1 MTNSSS
7 VPPTDDIDMR
17 SLGAALWRAKGRIIA
32 LSLLAG
38 AITFIALSMMRPL
51 YTSEA
56 RILVQNEETAFTR
69 PTADQGIATYR
80 TALDEQAVQSQVQVL
95 NSRDLILKVVRDLD
109 LTQNAVFLRDASG
122 NPVERL
128 LKATGLLGWS
138 QESQEERAANALV
151 EHLEIYQLSNS
162 SVIAIEYTSGDPQLA
177 AQVANKLADVYINW
191 QRDAKIEQTKDATAW
206 LDAQIKALRT
216 ATAESEEAVEA
227 YKASEGL
234 YAGTNNVTLNAQ
246 QLSELNSQLIL
257 AEAQESEAQARAKLI
272 KKMLAAR
279 GDIDATPEVLNS
291 PLIISLVE
299 QRVLVQRQL
308 AELSATLLP
317 SHPRIQQLRSE
328 LSDVRAQ
335 IRTEAQKV
343 VGSLENQAEIAAARE
358 SSLRESLN
366 EAKSRTAGQSDAEV
380 KLRALE
386 REAKANRDLLES
398 YLARYRDASARHDV
412 GAVPAQAAIVSRA
425 HSPVLP
431 SFPRRVPMTLLITAA
446 VFILSIGTVLAR
458 AIIVS
463 DAPQRSRA
471 SSAPHEPDELVPS
484 EPDYMSAAE
493 MQALSR
499 VRSAAP
505 SPPRSSL
512 AGPSAKP
519 KIKDHSGSESH
530 PKSEGP
536 PKRRLRKRP
545 AAGMRSLQPNT
556 AAPAQP
562 SPIETAKKRERAP
575 EALKSKHAA
584 PKMGA
589 PKESRASKEAQ
600 AEQKPKEQT
609 LPAVTAPPVQKTKPD
624 ASPKPT
630 DSDADSKKPARA
642 TPPSKDQKSVWR
654 AAKPAKRP
662 SWLAVSDP
670 RSKTL
675 DASKPETPKAKDSK
689 PEMKK
694 VATKEAA
701 PNEAMPKGEV
711 PKETAPQDSTPKAA
725 ASLEAAPK
733 AVDSSGIESAALQ
746 NAAPKL
752 PAKAAEGPSSAVLVS
767 GKATQIP
774 SEEPKSALKTDSE
787 REKEPTKPQSS
798 KNAAKD
804 ATKNAAKDITKPA
817 NKDATVTPEG
827 GKDTKSNTAGV
838 LAALTA
844 PAIAAAAKAAST
856 KPKQTTTHE
865 EEVAKEVPASN
876 VAQQAKQ
883 PIQAEQT
890 KEDAGKPSAERGD
903 DQPVASSSMDFI
915 KRIRQDVIKKGEA
928 ERIEAEP
935 KSRTAGF
942 LDRWRGKKTK
952 TPKDKVDAKPSTS
965 PETET
970 PDEAVLAAAAKPVA
984 DEQAQ
989 QNELTSLSPNDL
1001 RHYLTQRVAASD
1013 EQEVKRQASEAD
1025 PEAAEFGPV
1034 IGSLE
1039 EVIDTI
1045 LERSTGGLPRTMLV
1059 AGLSSRAPSPEA
1071 AIGMARELAARNEQ
1085 VALVDLAKGGAVV
1098 SGRLN
1103 MQRIP
1108 GFSDLAAGAVDFA
1121 DVVKLDDETA
1131 LQVIPA
1137 GNPMLNN
1144 GEDAPDSFMRIF
1156 EALTQTYDCVVLHAD
1171 MEAIESLMPALK
1183 FELPVSVAVL
1193 PPKAKPADESESLE
1207 IVQRLGCPVLL
1218 FGTAAKNKQRRF
1230 SLFGRKVA
1238 V

>member
-7 VPPTDDIDMR
+7 VPPADDIDMR
-17 SLGAALWRAKGRIIA
+17 SLGAALWRAKGRIVA

-69 PTADQGIATYR
+69 PTAEQGIANYR

-109 LTQNAVFLRDASG
+109 LTQNADFTRDASG

-138 QESQEERAANALV
+138 QESQEERAANALA
-151 EHLEIYQLSNS
+151 EHLDVYQLSNS

-177 AQVANKLADVYINW
+177 AQIANELADVYINW

-234 YAGTNNVTLNAQ
+234 YAGSNNVTLNAQ

-291 PLIISLVE
+291 PLIINLVE

-343 VGSLENQAEIAAARE
+343 VRSLENQAQIAAARE
-358 SSLRESLN
+358 SSLRASLN
-366 EAKSRTAGQSDAEV
+366 DAKSRTAGQSDAQV

-431 SFPRRVPMTLLITAA
+431 SFPRRGPMTLLITAA
-446 VFILSIGTVLAR
+446 AFLLAIGTVLAK

-463 DAPQRSRA
+463 DVPQRSRVPA
-471 SSAPHEPDELVPS
+471 APHEPDELVPS
-484 EPDYMSAAE
+484 EPEYMSRAE
-493 MQALSR
+493 MLALSR
-499 VRSAAP
+499 MSG
-505 SPPRSSL
+505 SGSNPPRSSV
-512 AGPSAKP
+512 AGPNAKP
-519 KIKDHSGSESH
+519 GVESH
-530 PKSEGP
+530 PKSASHQKSQSHQKSEGR

-545 AAGMRSLQPNT
+545 AATMRNT
-556 AAPAQP
+556 QQNAPAPAQP
-562 SPIETAKKRERAP
+562 SPVEAAAKPERQP
-575 EALKSKHAA
+575 EASKRADA
-584 PKMGA
+584 GPPMNA
-589 PKESRASKEAQ
+589 PKELPARKEVPAEPTSTKPASK
-600 AEQKPKEQT
+600 KPT
-609 LPAVTAPPVQKTKPD
+609 LPVVTEAPAPKAKPD
-624 ASPKPT
+624 LPPKPME
-630 DSDADSKKPARA
+630 SEADSKKAANA
-642 TPPSKDQKSVWR
+642 TPPPKERKSVWR
-654 AAKPAKRP
+654 ATKPAKRP
-662 SWLAVSDP
+662 SWLAVSEP

-675 DASKPETPKAKDSK
+675 DTPKSEELKQEDPKLTVEK
-689 PEMKK
+689 P
-694 VATKEAA
+694 ATKEAA
-701 PNEAMPKGEV
+701 P
-711 PKETAPQDSTPKAA
+711 KAA
-725 ASLEAAPK
+725 EKPST
-733 AVDSSGIESAALQ
+733 ESAAPQ
-746 NAAPKL
+746 NGAPKL
-752 PAKAAEGPSSAVLVS
+752 PAKAAEGPSSAS
-767 GKATQIP
+767 SAREKATP
-774 SEEPKSALKTDSE
+774 RPAEEPKSAQETAST
-787 REKEPTKPQSS
+787 REEKPAGSQSS
-798 KNAAKD
+798 NNIAKSTSKETSV
-804 ATKNAAKDITKPA
+804 A
-817 NKDATVTPEG
+817 PEPK
-827 GKDTKSNTAGV
+827 KDTKSDKAGV
-838 LAALTA
+838 LAALAA
-844 PAIAAAAKAAST
+844 PAVATAAKAVLS
-856 KPKQTTTHE
+856 KPKSKNSDNE
-865 EEVAKEVPASN
+865 EAAKEVSTPDAAPQ
-876 VAQQAKQ
+876 V
-883 PIQAEQT
+883 EQT
-890 KEDAGKPSAERGD
+890 NQVKQTSEDSNKSPTGEGG
-903 DQPVASSSMDFI
+903 DQPVSSSSMGFI
-915 KRIRQDVIKKGEA
+915 QRIRQDVIKKSEA
-928 ERIEAEP
+928 ERATVEA

-942 LDRWRGKKTK
+942 LDRLRGKNAKSSK
-952 TPKDKVDAKPSTS
+952 ADKSPKAEKS
-965 PETET
+965 PKREVR
-970 PDEAVLAAAAKPVA
+970 DEVGPAVAANPIANK
-984 DEQAQ
+984 QAQ
-989 QNELTSLSPNDL
+989 ENEIAPLSPNDL
-1001 RHYLTQRVAASD
+1001 RHYLTQRIAASD
-1013 EQEVKRQASEAD
+1013 GLDDSER
-1025 PEAAEFGPV
+1025 AAESDADAEELGPV

-1039 EVIDTI
+1039 EVVDTI
-1045 LERSTGGLPRTMLV
+1045 VESSTGGLPRTMLV
-1059 AGLSSRAPSPEA
+1059 AGLSSRAQSPEA
-1071 AIGMARELAARNEQ
+1071 AIGIARDLARRNEQ
-1085 VALVDLAKGGAVV
+1085 VALVDLARGAAVV

-1121 DVVKLDDETA
+1121 DVIKLDDETA

-1137 GNPMLNN
+1137 GNPMLNDD
-1144 GEDAPDSFMRIF
+1144 EDAPDNFMRVF

-1171 MEAIESLMPALK
+1171 MVAIEHLMPALK
-1183 FELPVSVAVL
+1183 FELPVAVAVL
-1193 PPKAKPADESESLE
+1193 PPKARPADERESLST
-1207 IVQRLGCPVLL
+1207 VQRLGCPVVVY
-1218 FGTAAKNKQRRF
+1218 GTTGKHKQRRF